1 MLKPKPCVREV
12 IRAHEKALGARVY
25 LLENNVSS
33 RVDELDSFT
42 PLECRTL
49 FANTLRDQGK
59 YAEAETE
66 YKQAIQTE
74 ENVLGPEHRDT
85 LNACYNF
92 AYQLALQGKRDQA
105 KALAERAAK
114 TAAKVLE
121 ANDPNTREYAKFL
134 QELESGH
141 AITMPAAEFHEPFL
155 SGNKVVAQ
163 APR

>member
-1 MLKPKPCVREV
+1 MPLVERAKRV
-12 IRAHEKALGARVY
+12 IGPARK
-25 LLENNVSS
+25 SS
-33 RVDELDSFT
+33 
-42 PLECRTL
+42 
-49 FANTLRDQGK
+49 
-59 YAEAETE
+59 
-66 YKQAIQTE
+66 
-74 ENVLGPEHRDT
+74 RDT

-114 TAAKVLE
+114 TAAKVLD

-141 AITMPAAEFHEPFL
+141 AITIPAAQFHEPFL

-163 APR
+163 APH